1 MIKCDPT
8 FKSRNM
14 SPDIIISL
22 IKPHSQYVN
31 QTIYKISRYKNST
44 FLKVPSALKNAP
56 EMEGSFSVSS
66 CIWWNWSDLEYFFWP
81 TVLSFSALLETTDK
95 QNLASQTYWWEGTFL
110 NPSSVSV
117 NICFC
122 LQMFF
127 SGSWRVNIIKVKSFI
142 FFLNNLVY
150 NSLLWF
156 SVMTLLVTFKL
167 KVLPNG
173 PCVGRSSS
181 TAKSWFSWR
190 KIPTSWN
197 QILTWSLFRMSL
209 LNTALL
215 STKIKINKTILPLKG
230 R

>member
-1 MIKCDPT
+1 M
-8 FKSRNM
+8 
-14 SPDIIISL
+14 
-22 IKPHSQYVN
+22 
-31 QTIYKISRYKNST
+31 
-44 FLKVPSALKNAP
+44 A
-56 EMEGSFSVSS
+56 GSFSVSS
-66 CIWWNWSDLEYFFWP
+66 CVWWNWSDLAYFFWP
-81 TVLSFSALLETTDK
+81 IVLSFSALLETTDK
-95 QNLASQTYWWEGTFL
+95 RNLASQTYWWEGTFK
-110 NPSSVSV
+110 S
-117 NICFC
+117 IKC
-122 LQMFF
+122 LCQHKLLSANVLFWF
-127 SGSWRVNIIKVKSFI
+127 LEGESHHGKII
-142 FFLNNLVY
+142 FFFLLNNLVC

-173 PCVGRSSS
+173 PCAGRSSS